1 MKINGRPQPGPGAGD
16 VVSMKSSAV
25 DICISSFICVMV
37 CMCVRHVMVCGS
49 SGRVGAEL
57 NITNVTE

>member
-1 MKINGRPQPGPGAGD
+1 MKINGRAQRAPVPGPGAGD

-37 CMCVRHVMVCGS
+37 RVRAPVAGPVEGW
-49 SGRVGAEL
+49 GR
-57 NITNVTE
+57 N